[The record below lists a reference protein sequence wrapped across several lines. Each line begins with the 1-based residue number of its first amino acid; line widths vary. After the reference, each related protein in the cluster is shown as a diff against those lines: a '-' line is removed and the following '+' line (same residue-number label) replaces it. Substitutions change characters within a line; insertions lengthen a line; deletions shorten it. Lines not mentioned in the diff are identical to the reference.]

1 MTFRHV
7 PVLYDE
13 VMESLNI
20 RPDGFYVDGTTGG
33 GGHSSAGRG
42 YLRRRAGSLVLLGKN
57 SSGGYDFFGVSAA
70 KSIKKSANPGI
81 LICIL

>member
-33 GGHSSAGRG
+33 GGHSAI
-42 YLRRRAGSLVLLGKN
+42 L
-57 SSGGYDFFGVSAA
+57 
-70 KSIKKSANPGI
+70 PGD
-81 LICIL
+81 